1 MDKLLRLGWWHRR
14 EACQPFE
21 LPLSH
26 PFEFDFEGRCTRAKI
41 ILTVHHR
48 AKGEKKPKSMFHG
61 AICLWC
67 DSFFDGERI
76 RFLSLSLSRT
86 ILFFFF
92 FLFSHLLLSKF
103 ERLSPF
109 SFFRIYNNNIPS
121 VGMGN
126 LGKKRNERNHSA
138 SLLSGEW
145 KICCPPIRNR
155 INVPKQPVKVS
166 IPPL

>member
-1 MDKLLRLGWWHRR
+1 MTSSGSVSTLR
-14 EACQPFE
+14 AASVTP
-21 LPLSH
+21 
-26 PFEFDFEGRCTRAKI
+26 
-41 ILTVHHR
+41 V
-48 AKGEKKPKSMFHG
+48 
-61 AICLWC
+61 
-67 DSFFDGERI
+67 RI
-76 RFLSLSLSRT
+76 RFRRQVYSGKNNINRAPSSERREETKVDVPRSNLSLVRFFFRRWTDSISLSLSRT